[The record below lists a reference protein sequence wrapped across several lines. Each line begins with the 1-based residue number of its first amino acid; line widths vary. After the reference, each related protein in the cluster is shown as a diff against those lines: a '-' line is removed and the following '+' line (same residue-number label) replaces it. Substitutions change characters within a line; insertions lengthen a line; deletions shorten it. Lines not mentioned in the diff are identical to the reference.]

1 MKSLRHFASKRLF
14 ELMNSLM
21 KPNCDI
27 QYPPTISLDELSND
41 FGDYFMSK
49 IDKIRDE
56 LDNDDVPDICRQNI
70 AYSATPSFHSFSV
83 LSEEDVRALLCQSP
97 RKHCVNDPIP
107 TWLLKECAEVI
118 LPFLTM
124 VINMS
129 LQHGYFPPVWKNAVV
144 TPILKK
150 PGAENVFSNYRPLFM
165 AAVWSVF
172 QLMVVLFYFD
182 LPFLSD
188 LPAEVRQKVEANGT
202 GVMSSPSEDEITRP
216 LTPKQLTNV
225 LDDDA
230 IDESDRNN
238 HNEYGT
244 AQMSQV
250 QKPTALTMKQK
261 LMVLLR
267 EEIVVMLA
275 TSFIFFFNQ
284 TALEACMTP
293 LTKQF
298 LGVKSFG
305 NSLFFCLA
313 GAEVIVG
320 FVLISKLSKR
330 CQDRLILTI
339 GLLIEIGALI
349 FLCVFLPMSANG
361 RIKTRS
367 INWIWLTMIFM
378 VQVAGLPFILIANV
392 SLLSKLVPEEIQGF
406 SQGVRRSIMGL
417 GTIMGPLW
425 GAGALTVPVS
435 FSTVMVILFIIVQT
449 MVFCSWDKLA
459 EPRQVDQKNH
469 TRITS
474 GTSQRGTS
482 SERTSLLNEHD

>member
-1 MKSLRHFASKRLF
+1 MQWQANGNLL
-14 ELMNSLM
+14 
-21 KPNCDI
+21 
-27 QYPPTISLDELSND
+27 
-41 FGDYFMSK
+41 YFMSSTANM
-49 IDKIRDE
+49 
-56 LDNDDVPDICRQNI
+56 L
-70 AYSATPSFHSFSV
+70 V
-83 LSEEDVRALLCQSP
+83 LSRFIAGIGAGVGSSMLAQIAHTTTTKERSAAFALFMAARQFGLIIGPALNLFLELFDFTIGQY
-97 RKHCVNDPIP
+97 HCNEY
-107 TWLLKECAEVI
+107 TA
-118 LPFLTM
+118 
-124 VINMS
+124 
-129 LQHGYFPPVWKNAVV
+129 
-144 TPILKK
+144 
-150 PGAENVFSNYRPLFM
+150 PGLFM